1 MAKWNASVGL
11 QLTIDYDDI
20 EADTK
25 GLKLIEIANQLGI
38 AEGTVRSWKNRYKWD
53 DGGNATLQKK
63 EKKERNVAKKIATQT
78 NDASW
83 VEIEHEYVTDI
94 SRKPCSLEDL
104 ARKYSIPIQ
113 TIKDQ
118 SATGKWSDKRAEYKL
133 KTNQKLIEK
142 SSDADADRIVR
153 LLSIADKAAEKAEQ
167 ALGELEQYVVRDKK
181 KVKTVEYKDNT
192 AIGKPT
198 KEIIAKTY
206 ALKDSLTKQGVL
218 DPDYLIYKAGGLE
231 KFNFDK
237 EGKPIGVEEVVK
249 PYKDDAAMAHLFK
262 QEQQKPPY
270 NPKNGGAG
278 GVTNPFAK
286 DTFNL
291 TEQGRML
298 KENPAQAKELA
309 AAAGVT
315 L

>member
-1 MAKWNASVGL
+1 MPKAKDAR
-11 QLTIDYDDI
+11 
-20 EADTK
+20 ADK
-25 GLKLIEIANQLGI
+25 AFEMYKQGLKLIEIANQLGM

-83 VEIEHEYVTDI
+83 IEIEHEYVTDI

-104 ARKYSIPIQ
+104 AKKYSIPIQ

-142 SSDADADRIVR
+142 SSDADADRIAR

-198 KEIIAKTY
+198 KEIIDETEHINIASGPVDRLGLSQVTG
-206 ALKDSLTKQGVL
+206 ALKNLKE
-218 DPDYLIYKAGGLE
+218 IYMIPATLE
-231 KFNFDK
+231 KQNAETALLKAKVQSDD
-237 EGKPIGVEEVVK
+237 EEVTA
-249 PYKDDAAMAHLFK
+249 DDGFLEALQGSAAEDWMD
-262 QEQQKPPY
+262 E
-270 NPKNGGAG
+270 
-278 GVTNPFAK
+278 
-286 DTFNL
+286 
-291 TEQGRML
+291 
-298 KENPAQAKELA
+298 EN
-309 AAAGVT
+309 
-315 L
+315 

>member
-1 MAKWNASVGL
+1 MPKAKDAR
-11 QLTIDYDDI
+11 
-20 EADTK
+20 ADK
-25 GLKLIEIANQLGI
+25 AFEMYKQGLKLIEIANQLGI

-94 SRKPCSLEDL
+94 SRKPCSLEYL

-198 KEIIAKTY
+198 KEIIDETERINIASGPIDRLGLSQVTG
-206 ALKDSLTKQGVL
+206 ALKNLKE
-218 DPDYLIYKAGGLE
+218 IYMIPAALE
-231 KFNFDK
+231 KQSAETALLKAKVQTDD
-237 EGKPIGVEEVVK
+237 EEETA
-249 PYKDDAAMAHLFK
+249 DDGFLEALQGSAAEDWMD
-262 QEQQKPPY
+262 E
-270 NPKNGGAG
+270 
-278 GVTNPFAK
+278 
-286 DTFNL
+286 
-291 TEQGRML
+291 
-298 KENPAQAKELA
+298 EN
-309 AAAGVT
+309 
-315 L
+315 

>member
-1 MAKWNASVGL
+1 MPKAKDAR
-11 QLTIDYDDI
+11 
-20 EADTK
+20 ADK
-25 GLKLIEIANQLGI
+25 AFEMYKQGLKLIEIANQLGI

-53 DGGNATLQKK
+53 DDGNATLQKK

-104 ARKYSIPIQ
+104 AKKYSIPIQ

-142 SSDADADRIVR
+142 SSDADADRIAR

-198 KEIIAKTY
+198 KEIIDETEHINIASGPIDRLGLSQVTG
-206 ALKDSLTKQGVL
+206 ALKNLKE
-218 DPDYLIYKAGGLE
+218 IYMIPEALE
-231 KFNFDK
+231 KQSAETALLKAKVQTDD
-237 EGKPIGVEEVVK
+237 EEK
-249 PYKDDAAMAHLFK
+249 TADDGFLEALRGSAAEDWMD
-262 QEQQKPPY
+262 E
-270 NPKNGGAG
+270 
-278 GVTNPFAK
+278 
-286 DTFNL
+286 
-291 TEQGRML
+291 
-298 KENPAQAKELA
+298 EN
-309 AAAGVT
+309 
-315 L
+315 

>member
-1 MAKWNASVGL
+1 MPKAKDAR
-11 QLTIDYDDI
+11 
-20 EADTK
+20 ADK
-25 GLKLIEIANQLGI
+25 AFEMYKQGLKLIEIANQLGI

-198 KEIIAKTY
+198 KEIIDETERINIASGPIDRLGLSQVTG
-206 ALKDSLTKQGVL
+206 ALKNLKE
-218 DPDYLIYKAGGLE
+218 IYMIPATLE
-231 KFNFDK
+231 KQSAETALLKAKVQTDD
-237 EGKPIGVEEVVK
+237 EEETA
-249 PYKDDAAMAHLFK
+249 DDGFLEALQGSAAEDWMD
-262 QEQQKPPY
+262 E
-270 NPKNGGAG
+270 
-278 GVTNPFAK
+278 
-286 DTFNL
+286 
-291 TEQGRML
+291 
-298 KENPAQAKELA
+298 EN
-309 AAAGVT
+309 
-315 L
+315 

>member
-1 MAKWNASVGL
+1 MPKAKDAR
-11 QLTIDYDDI
+11 
-20 EADTK
+20 ADK
-25 GLKLIEIANQLGI
+25 AFEMYKQGLKLIEIANQLGM

-104 ARKYSIPIQ
+104 AKKYSIPIQ

-142 SSDADADRIVR
+142 SSDADADRIAR

-192 AIGKPT
+192 AIGKTT
-198 KEIIAKTY
+198 KEIIDETEHINIASGPVDRLGLSQVTG
-206 ALKDSLTKQGVL
+206 ALKNLKE
-218 DPDYLIYKAGGLE
+218 IYMIPATLE
-231 KFNFDK
+231 KQNAETALLKAKVQSDD
-237 EGKPIGVEEVVK
+237 EEETA
-249 PYKDDAAMAHLFK
+249 DDGFLEALQGSAAEDWMN
-262 QEQQKPPY
+262 E
-270 NPKNGGAG
+270 
-278 GVTNPFAK
+278 
-286 DTFNL
+286 
-291 TEQGRML
+291 
-298 KENPAQAKELA
+298 EN
-309 AAAGVT
+309 
-315 L
+315 

>member
-1 MAKWNASVGL
+1 MPKAKDAR
-11 QLTIDYDDI
+11 
-20 EADTK
+20 ADK
-25 GLKLIEIANQLGI
+25 AFEMYKQGLKLIEIANQLGI
-38 AEGTVRSWKNRYKWD
+38 DEGTVRSWKNRYKWD

-198 KEIIAKTY
+198 KEIIDETERINIASGPIDRLGLSQVTG
-206 ALKDSLTKQGVL
+206 ALKNLKE
-218 DPDYLIYKAGGLE
+218 IYMIPAALE
-231 KFNFDK
+231 KQSAETALLKAKVQTDD
-237 EGKPIGVEEVVK
+237 EEETA
-249 PYKDDAAMAHLFK
+249 DDGFLEALQGSAAEDWMD
-262 QEQQKPPY
+262 E
-270 NPKNGGAG
+270 
-278 GVTNPFAK
+278 
-286 DTFNL
+286 
-291 TEQGRML
+291 
-298 KENPAQAKELA
+298 EN
-309 AAAGVT
+309 
-315 L
+315 

>member
-1 MAKWNASVGL
+1 MPKAK
-11 QLTIDYDDI
+11 D
-20 EADTK
+20 ERADK
-25 GLKLIEIANQLGI
+25 AFEMYKQGLKLIEIANQLGM

-104 ARKYSIPIQ
+104 AKKYSIPIQ

-142 SSDADADRIVR
+142 SSDADADRIAR

-198 KEIIAKTY
+198 KEIIDETEHINIASGPVDRLGLSQVTG
-206 ALKDSLTKQGVL
+206 ALKNLKE
-218 DPDYLIYKAGGLE
+218 IYMIPATLE
-231 KFNFDK
+231 KQNAETALLKAKVQSDD
-237 EGKPIGVEEVVK
+237 EEETA
-249 PYKDDAAMAHLFK
+249 DDGFLEALQGSAAEDWMN
-262 QEQQKPPY
+262 E
-270 NPKNGGAG
+270 
-278 GVTNPFAK
+278 
-286 DTFNL
+286 
-291 TEQGRML
+291 
-298 KENPAQAKELA
+298 EN
-309 AAAGVT
+309 
-315 L
+315 